1 MEFTDNLHHPNDLF
15 QIEGLA
21 CRRMMTTQ
29 ANQSIP
35 EGVRDSILI
44 FMKSAPFAQSLK
56 KAFDASGYRS
66 TTVNTEIA
74 ALTEIKSVNPS
85 LIIID
90 RESGS
95 AATLRQ
101 LRALASVTIV
111 AVETT
116 VETCGDDECIPDYDR
131 EIDLV
136 VCNQSPRQLVARV
149 RAILRRRAPSIQP
162 HTHYGVGNIRMDLD
176 RHEVTVSGRT
186 IELTPKEFKI
196 LQQFLEAPG
205 RVFSRQ
211 EMLNRVWGEGYAL
224 EEHALDV
231 HIHSLR
237 QKVELDPTEPSLIV
251 TVRGIGY
258 KLRS

>member
-1 MEFTDNLHHPNDLF
+1 
-15 QIEGLA
+15 
-21 CRRMMTTQ
+21 MMTTQ
-29 ANQSIP
+29 SKQPAKQP
-35 EGVRDSILI
+35 TPAGATDSILI
-44 FMKSAPFAQSLK
+44 FMKSDPFAQSLK
-56 KAFDASGYRS
+56 KAFETSGYRS
-66 TTVNTEIA
+66 ATANTDTA
-74 ALTEIKSVNPS
+74 ALAELKSFTPS

-90 RESGS
+90 RES
-95 AATLRQ
+95 ATTANLRQ

-116 VETCGDDECIPDYDR
+116 AETCGEDDCVQDYDR

-136 VCNQSPRQLVARV
+136 LCNQSPRQLVARV
-149 RAILRRRAPSIQP
+149 RAILRRRTPQAQAPS
-162 HTHYGVGNIRMDLD
+162 HYGVGNIRMDLD
-176 RHEVTVSGRT
+176 RHEVTVGGRA

-196 LQQFLEAPG
+196 LQQFLEEPG

-237 QKVELDPTEPSLIV
+237 QKIELDPTEPNQIV